1 MTTNETSFYRD
12 THPFDALRAKLFAE
26 LIPTLAR
33 LKTLNIWSA
42 ACSTGQEA
50 YSIAMLLRESF
61 PELDDWNVRILGTDL
76 SDEVLE
82 KARAGCF
89 SQIEMNRGLPA
100 TLSAKYFV
108 RDGMRWVLS
117 AKIRSM
123 ASFCKLNLIETWS
136 AMPRW
141 TSCSCETC

>member
-1 MTTNETSFYRD
+1 MALTSD
-12 THPFDALRAKLFAE
+12 DHSGIDPDAGSLER
-26 LIPTLAR
+26 
-33 LKTLNIWSA
+33 TLNIWSA

-61 PELDDWNVRILGTDL
+61 PALDDWNVRILGTDL

-100 TLSAKYFV
+100 TLLDQVLRSRRNAVGSFGEGSQHGGLQQVESDRNLARDAPDGRRVPAKRADLF
-108 RDGMRWVLS
+108 
-117 AKIRSM
+117 RSGKRR
-123 ASFCKLNLIETWS
+123 S
-136 AMPRW
+136 
-141 TSCSCETC
+141 